1 MYPDANA
8 ARFALTALGKYLN
21 LNVDLS
27 KLDATVEQTKKILE
41 SFGLIRNIAEE
52 KKKEEQQMRWFI

>member
-8 ARFALTALGKYLN
+8 TRCALAMLGKYLR
-21 LNVDLS
+21 LDVDLS
-27 KLDATVEQTKKILE
+27 RLDVSVEETKKILD
-41 SFGLIRNIAEE
+41 SFGLIKNLAQE